1 MNDEKNISDST
12 DLNEDG
18 SKENLNFNSEADNDK
33 DLNDNLEEKNIEL
46 ESELD
51 DLKNKLL
58 RVSAEYDNY
67 RKRTLKEKDELYGK
81 ACLDIIIQI
90 LPVLDN
96 LERANSAESDLESLR
111 KGIAMVT
118 NLFYDVLNK
127 LDVIEIDSTGEF
139 NPNLHEAVAHV
150 SDENLGKNT
159 IIEVLQK
166 GYIRNEKVIRHSM
179 VKVAN

>member
-1 MNDEKNISDST
+1 MNDEKNISSSSKLDVDDNKDDVNINNETELNGGTDSS
-12 DLNEDG
+12 L
-18 SKENLNFNSEADNDK
+18 ENKNSE
-33 DLNDNLEEKNIEL
+33 LEAEI
-46 ESELD
+46 D

-58 RVSAEYDNY
+58 RISAEYDNY
-67 RKRTLKEKDELYGK
+67 RKRTLKEKDELYSK
-81 ACLDIIIQI
+81 ACLDIIVQI
-90 LPVLDN
+90 LPILDN
-96 LERANSAESDLESLR
+96 LERANSVESDLDSLK
-111 KGIAMVT
+111 KGINMLT

-127 LDVIEIDSTGEF
+127 LDVIEIESTGEF

>member
-1 MNDEKNISDST
+1 MDDEKNISSPSNLD
-12 DLNEDG
+12 DG
-18 SKENLNFNSEADNDK
+18 DKDNVNNSE
-33 DLNDNLEEKNIEL
+33 IEL
-46 ESELD
+46 NGGADSSLESINSELEAEVD

-67 RKRTLKEKDELYGK
+67 RKRTLKEKDELYSK

-90 LPVLDN
+90 LPILDN
-96 LERANSAESDLESLR
+96 LERANSIESDLDSLK
-111 KGIAMVT
+111 KGINMLT
-118 NLFYDVLNK
+118 NLFYDVLSK
-127 LDVIEIDSTGEF
+127 LDVIEIESTGEF
-139 NPNLHEAVAHV
+139 NPNLHEAVVHV

>member
-1 MNDEKNISDST
+1 MNDEMNISDSSNL
-12 DLNEDG
+12 DEDSNEQNLDISNEVDG
-18 SKENLNFNSEADNDK
+18 DKLDN
-33 DLNDNLEEKNIEL
+33 NLEDINTEL
-46 ESELD
+46 KSEID
-51 DLKNKLL
+51 ELKNKLL

-67 RKRTLKEKDELYGK
+67 RKRTLKEKEELYGR
-81 ACLDIIIQI
+81 ACLDVIIQI

-96 LERANSAESDLESLR
+96 LERANSTESDLESLS
-111 KGIAMVT
+111 KGIGMVI
-118 NLFYDVLNK
+118 NLFYDALKK
-127 LDVIEIDSTGEF
+127 LDIVEIDSNGEF

-159 IIEVLQK
+159 IVEVLQK